1 MRWGWRVLL
10 FVSVVLAITAVA
22 GRIAI
27 LLIGRPVD
35 ESGAI
40 LRGLF
45 VALPGAFV
53 ASWVMMSAVESRPL
67 AAIGL
72 VPANFV
78 ADTVSGVA
86 VGGSIV
92 SVVLVVLALT
102 GALRWS
108 FDPAPPAV
116 WAGVVVRTALILG
129 LAAFLE
135 EILFRGY
142 ALQVMA
148 EARGPAVA
156 IGLSAVVF
164 GLAHAANPG
173 VGILALFNTGLAG
186 ILLGI
191 LYWRTFSI
199 WLVTGAHLGWNA
211 VMGLAADLPVSGLV
225 LEAPVLRASVSGPE
239 IWTGGSYGPEGGLA
253 LTLVTLVGITWAAR
267 TPRLRRTPTVLA
279 LNPLPGMRVT

>member
-10 FVSVVLAITAVA
+10 FVSVVLGCSAVA
-22 GRIAI
+22 GRITI

-35 ESGAI
+35 ESGAV

-45 VALPGAFV
+45 VMLPGALV

-67 AAIGL
+67 AALGL
-72 VPANFV
+72 VPADFV
-78 ADTVSGVA
+78 ADAARGLVVGGLLVSG
-86 VGGSIV
+86 
-92 SVVLVVLALT
+92 VLVVLAIT
-102 GALRWS
+102 GALRWA
-108 FDPAPPAV
+108 FVPAPSAV
-116 WAGVVVRTALILG
+116 WLVALGRTALILG

-164 GLAHAANPG
+164 GLAHSANPG
-173 VGILALFNTGLAG
+173 VGRLALLNTGLAG
-186 ILLGI
+186 ILLGVM
-191 LYWRTFSI
+191 YWRTFSI

-239 IWTGGSYGPEGGLA
+239 IWTGGSYGPEGGLV
-253 LTLVTLVGITWAAR
+253 LTLVTLVGIVWAAR
-267 TPRLRRTPTVLA
+267 TPRFRRAASVLA
-279 LNPLPGMRVT
+279 LHPLPGMRVT